1 MNAVRKD
8 EQDKQGSDMT
18 ASAFHYLFPEGTD
31 SESKI
36 IVELARTELLS
47 AHVQIVR
54 RGGET
59 NLHAH
64 NGEDAMWYVLGGQA
78 AFYDETGAKRTLGKD
93 DAILLPSGVKY
104 WFESVGDEPLE
115 ILRISARDRRV
126 ERTRTD
132 VTERKRRVGSVRRFQ
147 AALVDQE

>member
-1 MNAVRKD
+1 M
-8 EQDKQGSDMT
+8 SDLT
-18 ASAFHYLFPEGTD
+18 ASAYRYRLPEGAD
-31 SESKI
+31 DQAKV

-47 AHVQIVR
+47 AHVQVVR

-64 NGEDAMWYVLGGQA
+64 NGEDSMWYVLGGRA
-78 AFYDETGAKRTLGKD
+78 AFYDERGAKRMLEKD
-93 DAILLPSGVKY
+93 DAIVLPSGVKY

-115 ILRISARDRRV
+115 ILRFSARDRRV

-147 AALVDQE
+147 AAPVDATTA